1 MKILPR
7 IMILLAFMLPL
18 GADDLPV
25 VTLDEAITAAADSN
39 IGLQQAA
46 ITLNQTIRNAD
57 NLLTTYLPTMSL
69 TGGISTGAS
78 FPGVYNALRSS
89 TSTDTSFNGLSF
101 SAGATVQF
109 GFAGSMITDAASRR
123 ISKEGAALTYE
134 TRYDSIEAA
143 ITAAYWNLAAADIAI
158 ENATLTVEDA
168 QRSYDSTL
176 EMYESGM
183 ADELALSQTE
193 LALENAKY
201 TLQTY
206 MDQKTL
212 LLSSFRAMT
221 GLEGDFTTEPLP
233 DPVLLSL
240 PSPEELFA
248 MYSETTAAIRTAR
261 NSLASAENAKDTAAM
276 TQYVPTIGLDVRYSY
291 SGATGEDNVW
301 DYYHHTGNG
310 LTGSLTVSV
319 PLSSYIPGS
328 SADQTRRNAADQVQ
342 IMALGVKDAQDTLL
356 QTIREASLTIGQQA
370 DMLTMAERSRD
381 IAQRTYDLAEEAFDA
396 GLMSANDLSSARM
409 SLLSAEISMVSASL
423 NHLLSCYDLA
433 YALGMTIDGLQ
444 ETYPATIEETV

>member
-1 MKILPR
+1 
-7 IMILLAFMLPL
+7 
-18 GADDLPV
+18 
-25 VTLDEAITAAADSN
+25 
-39 IGLQQAA
+39 
-46 ITLNQTIRNAD
+46 
-57 NLLTTYLPTMSL
+57 
-69 TGGISTGAS
+69 
-78 FPGVYNALRSS
+78 
-89 TSTDTSFNGLSF
+89 
-101 SAGATVQF
+101 
-109 GFAGSMITDAASRR
+109 
-123 ISKEGAALTYE
+123 
-134 TRYDSIEAA
+134 
-143 ITAAYWNLAAADIAI
+143 
-158 ENATLTVEDA
+158 
-168 QRSYDSTL
+168 
-176 EMYESGM
+176 
-183 ADELALSQTE
+183 
-193 LALENAKY
+193 
-201 TLQTY
+201 
-206 MDQKTL
+206 
-212 LLSSFRAMT
+212 
-221 GLEGDFTTEPLP
+221 
-233 DPVLLSL
+233 
-240 PSPEELFA
+240 
-248 MYSETTAAIRTAR
+248 
-261 NSLASAENAKDTAAM
+261 M

-433 YALGMTIDGLQ
+433 YALGMTIDELQ